1 MAVITVNNGVY
12 SSWHWHF
19 HPQSVS

>member
-1 MAVITVNNGVY
+1 MAVITVYNGVY
-12 SSWHWHF
+12 SCWHWHF